1 MAQIAQ
7 EADARRAQGR
17 QNIEWQPK
25 SSHLRTKDAVDG
37 DGRMEGVSTFEQ
49 GKHTVSAEFYE
60 NNVVNFEDLPSAST
74 ESRQVEFVEMMEQE
88 ELDDITE
95 SEIDS
100 PIREEQIEKRKKK
113 DKASMRK
120 TKNKK
125 DDVLGQLTRE
135 NKQEGGTEPAKTYK
149 HIKTSIFDFSS
160 EDDDDDMSPNV
171 LQDEIPG
178 GLELDDFADEL
189 PVMEAGSSVPHEPL
203 LASRNVRSRKG
214 TRQQTKGIEESSN
227 VGTRKGSRKR
237 ITRAQK

>member
-7 EADARRAQGR
+7 EADARRALGR

-25 SSHLRTKDAVDG
+25 SSHLITKDVVDG
-37 DGRMEGVSTFEQ
+37 HGRMEGVSTFEQ
-49 GKHTVSAEFYE
+49 GKNPLSAEFYE
-60 NNVVNFEDLPSAST
+60 NNVFNFEDLPSAST
-74 ESRQVEFVEMMEQE
+74 DNRQVEFVEMMEQE
-88 ELDDITE
+88 ELDEITE

-120 TKNKK
+120 TKTKK
-125 DDVLGQLTRE
+125 DGALGQLTKE
-135 NKQEGGTEPAKTYK
+135 NKQEGGKQPAKTYK

-160 EDDDDDMSPNV
+160 EDDDDMSPNV
-171 LQDEIPG
+171 AQDKITG
-178 GLELDDFADEL
+178 GLELDDFTDEVT
-189 PVMEAGSSVPHEPL
+189 VMEPGSSVPTETL
-203 LASRNVRSRKG
+203 VASRNVRSRKG

-227 VGTRKGSRKR
+227 VGARKGSRKR

>member
-17 QNIEWQPK
+17 QNIEWQPR
-25 SSHLRTKDAVDG
+25 SSHLITKDAVDG
-37 DGRMEGVSTFEQ
+37 NGRLEGESTFVQ
-49 GKHTVSAEFYE
+49 GKNPLSAEFYE
-60 NNVVNFEDLPSAST
+60 NNVVNFEDLHSAST
-74 ESRQVEFVEMMEQE
+74 ENRQVEFVEMMEQE
-88 ELDDITE
+88 ELDEITE

-120 TKNKK
+120 TKNRK
-125 DDVLGQLTRE
+125 DDVLGQVMKE
-135 NKQEGGTEPAKTYK
+135 NEQEGGTQPAKTYK

-160 EDDDDDMSPNV
+160 EDDDDMSPNV
-171 LQDEIPG
+171 AQDKIPG
-178 GLELDDFADEL
+178 ALELDDFTDEL
-189 PVMEAGSSVPHEPL
+189 PVMEAGSSVPRETHVAP
-203 LASRNVRSRKG
+203 RNVRSRKG
-214 TRQQTKGIEESSN
+214 TRKQTKGIEESLN

>member
-17 QNIEWQPK
+17 QNIEWQPR
-25 SSHLRTKDAVDG
+25 SSHLITKDAVDG
-37 DGRMEGVSTFEQ
+37 NGRLEGESTFVP
-49 GKHTVSAEFYE
+49 GKNPLSAEFYE
-60 NNVVNFEDLPSAST
+60 NNVVNFEDLPSASN
-74 ESRQVEFVEMMEQE
+74 ENRQVEYVEMMEQE
-88 ELDDITE
+88 ELDEITE

-120 TKNKK
+120 TKNRK
-125 DDVLGQLTRE
+125 DDVLGQVTKE
-135 NKQEGGTEPAKTYK
+135 NEQEGGKQPAKTYK

-160 EDDDDDMSPNV
+160 EDDDDMSPNV
-171 LQDEIPG
+171 AQDKIPG
-178 GLELDDFADEL
+178 GLELEDFTDEI
-189 PVMEAGSSVPHEPL
+189 PVMEAGSSVPRETLVAP
-203 LASRNVRSRKG
+203 RNVRSRKG

>member
-17 QNIEWQPK
+17 QNIEWQPR
-25 SSHLRTKDAVDG
+25 SSHLITKDAVDG
-37 DGRMEGVSTFEQ
+37 NGRLEGESTFAQ
-49 GKHTVSAEFYE
+49 GKNPLSAEFYE
-60 NNVVNFEDLPSAST
+60 NNVVNFEDIPSAST
-74 ESRQVEFVEMMEQE
+74 ENRQVEFVEMMEQE
-88 ELDDITE
+88 ELDEITE

-120 TKNKK
+120 TKNRK
-125 DDVLGQLTRE
+125 DDVLGQVTKE
-135 NKQEGGTEPAKTYK
+135 NEQEGGKQPATTYK

-160 EDDDDDMSPNV
+160 EDDDDMSPNV
-171 LQDEIPG
+171 AQDKIPG
-178 GLELDDFADEL
+178 GLKLDDFTDEP
-189 PVMEAGSSVPHEPL
+189 PVMEAGNSVSRETLVAP
-203 LASRNVRSRKG
+203 RNVRSRKG
-214 TRQQTKGIEESSN
+214 TRHQTKGIEESSN

>member
-37 DGRMEGVSTFEQ
+37 HGRMEGISTVEQ
-49 GKHTVSAEFYE
+49 RKNPFSAEFYE

-74 ESRQVEFVEMMEQE
+74 ENRQVEFVEMMEQE
-88 ELDDITE
+88 ELDEITE

-125 DDVLGQLTRE
+125 DGVLGQLTRE

-149 HIKTSIFDFSS
+149 HIQTSIFDFSS
-160 EDDDDDMSPNV
+160 EDDDDMSPNV
-171 LQDEIPG
+171 VQDKIPG
-178 GLELDDFADEL
+178 GLELDDFTDDL
-189 PVMEAGSSVPHEPL
+189 PVMEAGSAVPHETL
-203 LASRNVRSRKG
+203 VASRNVRSRKG
-214 TRQQTKGIEESSN
+214 TRQQTKGIEDSSN
-227 VGTRKGSRKR
+227 VVTRKGSRKR